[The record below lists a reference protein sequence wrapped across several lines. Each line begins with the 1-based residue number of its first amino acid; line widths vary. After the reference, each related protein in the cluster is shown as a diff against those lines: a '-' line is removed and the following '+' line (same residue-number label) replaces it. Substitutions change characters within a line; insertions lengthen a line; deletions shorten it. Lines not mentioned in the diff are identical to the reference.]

1 MIACRIWYF
10 LKKII
15 HIRVRVMRG
24 EERMSSLLFT
34 QRISFITLGILLIV
48 SLFFLQGGALAAE
61 QLPPSLTGKDGAP
74 MALISE
80 GSFPMGV
87 PKAARDGGMD
97 ERPNHDVFIDSFYM
111 DIYEVTNG
119 RYLQFVTDTGHRV
132 PEHPTDASRGLWQ
145 GNMMPESVT
154 DLPVINVDWFDS
166 QAYCEWA
173 GKRLPTE
180 AEWEKAAKGANDW
193 RFAWGDVEPTTEHA
207 NFNQP
212 AWRGESTLV
221 QVGMYEKGKSPY
233 GIYDVAGNV
242 WEWVSDWYEVDYY
255 SHSPTHNPQ
264 GPETGKD
271 KTLRSSGWQGE
282 TPQMRVFTRIKS
294 VPTDRNDST
303 GFRCAQ
309 TISTSD
315 TSK

>member
-1 MIACRIWYF
+1 MIAGRIWYF
-10 LKKII
+10 LLKII
-15 HIRVRVMRG
+15 HNRDRVMRG
-24 EERMSSLLFT
+24 EKGMSQLGLT
-34 QRISFITLGILLIV
+34 QRICFITLGILLIV
-48 SLFFLQGGALAAE
+48 PPFHEQGNALAAE
-61 QLPPSLTGKDGAP
+61 PLPSTLTGKDGAP
-74 MALISE
+74 MALIAE
-80 GSFPMGV
+80 GSFAMGV

-97 ERPNHDVFIDSFYM
+97 ERPNHDVFVDSFYM

-132 PEHPTDASRGLWQ
+132 PQHPTDANRGLWQ

-166 QAYCEWA
+166 AAYCEWA

-180 AEWEKAAKGANDW
+180 AEWEKAAKGDNDW
-193 RFAWGDVEPTTEHA
+193 RFAWGDMEPTNEHA
-207 NFNQP
+207 NFNQV
-212 AWRGESTLV
+212 AWRGEATLV

-242 WEWVSDWYEVDYY
+242 WEWVSDWYQVDYY

-309 TISTSD
+309 AISTSA
-315 TSK
+315 TP

>member
-1 MIACRIWYF
+1 
-10 LKKII
+10 
-15 HIRVRVMRG
+15 MRG
-24 EERMSSLLFT
+24 EEGMSPLVTT
-34 QRISFITLGILLIV
+34 QRICFITFGLLLIMP
-48 SLFFLQGGALAAE
+48 LFNGQREAQAAD
-61 QLPPSLTGKDGAP
+61 PMSPTFTGKDGAP
-74 MALISE
+74 MALIPE
-80 GSFPMGV
+80 GSFHMGV
-87 PKAARDGGMD
+87 PQAARDGGMD
-97 ERPNHDVFIDSFYM
+97 ERPNHKVFVDSFYM

-132 PEHPTDASRGLWQ
+132 PQHPTDPTRALWE

-166 QAYCEWA
+166 VAYCEWA

-180 AEWEKAAKGANDW
+180 AEWEKAAKGDNDW
-193 RFAWGDVEPTTEHA
+193 RFAWGDMEPTTEHA
-207 NFNQP
+207 NFNQL

-242 WEWVSDWYEVDYY
+242 WEWVSDWYQVDYY

-264 GPETGKD
+264 GPKKGNE

-309 TISTSD
+309 TVSTS
-315 TSK
+315 TPSK